1 MKFSTKTI
9 LLTFDYE
16 VFLYRSGSPEKCM
29 LEPTDKLLN
38 LFKQNKIQSTFFVDV
53 LYLWKLKQ
61 EGLNE
66 IYNQIESQ
74 MRRMVA
80 EGHRIELH
88 LHPQWIEG
96 DYQNGDWTF
105 GALNYY
111 RLQQLPKEK
120 VPELFQIGLD
130 ILNGIAQKED
140 ANYQVFSFRAGGLC
154 IQPFAELKPIFEQY
168 HLTVDSSVAPGFK
181 RHNANLQYDFTK
193 APSKEF
199 YHFDDEPAKEVKGG
213 PFIQIPLSTFDRGI
227 SDKLF
232 EKSNFATEGTTI
244 YGDGQAVNMND
255 GGSNGLVHR
264 LITKLKT
271 HKQLYSFDLL
281 NSPLMVKKLLEER
294 PKLINVLS
302 HPKLLS
308 PYAFSEMERLFQA
321 SEDTQFLN
329 IKSVADTINA

>member
-1 MKFSTKTI
+1 MKFSSKTI

-29 LEPTDKLLN
+29 LEPTAQLLDV
-38 LFKQNKIQSTFFVDV
+38 LRDNKAQATFFVDI

-61 EGLNE
+61 EGLDGV
-66 IYNQIESQ
+66 YNTIENQ

-96 DYQNGDWTF
+96 AYQDNNWTF

-111 RLQQLPKEK
+111 RLQQLPEKK

-130 ILNGIAQKED
+130 MLNSIAQKED
-140 ANYQVFSFRAGGLC
+140 ADYKVFSFRAGGLC
-154 IQPFAELKPIFEQY
+154 IQPFTDLKPIFERY
-168 HLTVDSSVAPGFK
+168 RLTVDSSVAPGFK
-181 RHNANLQYDFTK
+181 RHNDNLHYDFTK
-193 APSKEF
+193 APTKEF
-199 YHFDDEPAKEVKGG
+199 YRFDNKPAIEANDGK
-213 PFIQIPLSTFDRGI
+213 FIQIPLSTFDRGI
-227 SDKLF
+227 GDKLF
-232 EKSNFATEGTTI
+232 EKSNFVSEGTAVF
-244 YGDGQAVNMND
+244 GDGRAINMND
-255 GGSNGLVHR
+255 GGSNGLVYR
-264 LITKLKT
+264 LLTKFKT

-281 NSPLMVKKLLEER
+281 NSPLMVKKLLEEQ

-308 PYAFSEMERLFQA
+308 PYAFSEMERLFQ
-321 SEDTQFLN
+321 SNQEIRFLN
-329 IKSVADTINA
+329 FRQVANEIGV

>member
-1 MKFSTKTI
+1 MTFSTKTI

-29 LEPTDKLLN
+29 LEPTDKLLD
-38 LFKQNKIQSTFFVDV
+38 LFKQYKVQSTFFVDV

-61 EGLNE
+61 EGLTE
-66 IYNQIESQ
+66 VYNQIENQ

-96 DYQNGDWTF
+96 VYQNGDWTF
-105 GALNYY
+105 GDLNYY

-140 ANYQVFSFRAGGLC
+140 ANYHVFTFRAGGLC
-154 IQPFAELKPIFEQY
+154 IQPFAELKPIFDQY
-168 HLTVDSSVAPGFK
+168 QLTVDSSIAPGFK
-181 RHNANLQYDFTK
+181 RYNDNLQYDFTK
-193 APSKEF
+193 APTKGF
-199 YHFDDEPAKEVKGG
+199 YRFEDEPAKEVKDGQ
-213 PFIQIPLSTFDRGI
+213 FIEIPLSTFDRGI

-232 EKSNFATEGTTI
+232 EKSNFAGDGTAI
-244 YGDGQAVNMND
+244 FGDGQAVNMND

-264 LITKLKT
+264 LLTKLKT
-271 HKQLYSFDLL
+271 HKQLYSFDML
-281 NSPLMVKKLLEER
+281 NSPLMVKKLLEEK

-308 PYAFSEMERLFQA
+308 SYAFSEMERLFQ
-321 SEDTQFLN
+321 SDEEIRYLN
-329 IKSVADTINA
+329 FRQVTDEIGA